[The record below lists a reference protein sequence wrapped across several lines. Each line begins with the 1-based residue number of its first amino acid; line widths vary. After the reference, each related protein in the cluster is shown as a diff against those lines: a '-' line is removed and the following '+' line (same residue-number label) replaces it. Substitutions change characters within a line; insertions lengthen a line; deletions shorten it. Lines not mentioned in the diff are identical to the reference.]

1 MYFTEKCALWNFI
14 HFVFFFE
21 LNFIASFMIGSS
33 KNSNLNFTIEYN
45 SFVSTPNSKQ
55 KPKVIF

>member
-1 MYFTEKCALWNFI
+1 
-14 HFVFFFE
+14 
-21 LNFIASFMIGSS
+21 MIGSS